1 MLRAQI
7 GKELV
12 VCSADEIGV
21 LASLA
26 KVLSERGINIQ
37 AMGAWVDDG
46 MGTMRLVTDDH
57 LRASE
62 ALANRF
68 EVSEAMVIMIE
79 VEHKPGILRTLSDTL
94 AGERINV
101 THLYASAAAGQ
112 GNCLVV
118 LNTSD
123 NERAL
128 VLLND

>member
-7 GKELV
+7 GKEIV

-21 LASLA
+21 LAKLA
-26 KVLSERGINIQ
+26 KALSERGINIQ

-62 ALANRF
+62 ALAEGF
-68 EVSEAMVIMIE
+68 ETSEATAILVDAD
-79 VEHKPGILRTLSDTL
+79 HKPGILRSICDTL

-112 GNCLVV
+112 ANCLVV
-118 LNTSD
+118 LHTSD